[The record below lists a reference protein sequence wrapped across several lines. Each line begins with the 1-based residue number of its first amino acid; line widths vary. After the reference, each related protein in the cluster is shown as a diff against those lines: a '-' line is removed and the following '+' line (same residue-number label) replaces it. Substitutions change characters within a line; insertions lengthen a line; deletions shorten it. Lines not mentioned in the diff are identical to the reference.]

1 MWHSCC
7 GRISEKFEL
16 LNEQVLRVVLYD
28 PFSTNDMLLSKVG
41 MTSLLN
47 RRIQD
52 MLILGYMC
60 LPNMAPVYLSTLFHL
75 PSCSYSLRGVNKL
88 AIPQVKT
95 PTYGL
100 NSFRYLAANPWNND
114 INDEARGAATLTN
127 FKQLV
132 RYISF

>member
-1 MWHSCC
+1 M
-7 GRISEKFEL
+7 
-16 LNEQVLRVVLYD
+16 LND

-60 LPNMAPVYLSTLFHL
+60 LPNMAPVYLSTLFNL
-75 PSCSYSLRGVNKL
+75 PSCSYSLRGINKL
-88 AIPQVKT
+88 AIPEIKT
-95 PTYGL
+95 RTYGL
-100 NSFRYLAANPWNND
+100 NSFRYLAANAWNND
-114 INDEARGAATLTN
+114 INHEARGAATLTN

-132 RYISF
+132 RLISF